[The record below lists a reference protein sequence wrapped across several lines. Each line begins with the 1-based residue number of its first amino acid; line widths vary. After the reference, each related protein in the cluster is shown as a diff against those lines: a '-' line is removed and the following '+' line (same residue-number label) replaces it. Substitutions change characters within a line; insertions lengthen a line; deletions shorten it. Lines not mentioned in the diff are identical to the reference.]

1 MTDRNYALITGASS
15 GLGKEFAI
23 QCAQRG
29 MNVLLIALPGGN
41 TASLAENL
49 RLEYGV
55 DVHAFEF
62 DMTDSIELISR
73 VNGIADTYNINF
85 LINNAGV
92 GGTSSIL
99 ETSLERIDGIIQLNV
114 RSTTLITRLLIPHL
128 MKNESSYIMNISS
141 MAAFSPIAYKTVY
154 PASKA
159 FISSFSLS
167 LREELSGTGV
177 SVSVVYPGPIMTNSL
192 TARRIIAQ
200 GFKGKMGL
208 LPTRKIAEIAMD
220 KTIER
225 KSTIV
230 PGYMNK
236 INHFLMGLIPESMRL
251 KIISRAV
258 KKEIQYSLP
267 A

>member
-1 MTDRNYALITGASS
+1 MTDRKYALITGASS

-29 MNVLLIALPGGN
+29 MNVLLIALPGAN
-41 TASLAENL
+41 THALAEEL
-49 RLEYGV
+49 VLEYGV
-55 DVHAFEF
+55 DAKAFEF
-62 DMTDSIELISR
+62 DMTDSHELISR
-73 VNGIADTYNINF
+73 INEIADTFSINF
-85 LINNAGV
+85 LINNAGM

-99 ETSLERIDGIIQLNV
+99 DTSLERIDSIIQLNV
-114 RSTTLITRLLIPHL
+114 RSTSLVTRILIPHL
-128 MKNESSYIMNISS
+128 MKSESSYIMNISS

-167 LREELSGTGV
+167 LREELAGTGV

-200 GFKGKMGL
+200 GLKGKMGL
-208 LPTRKIAEIAMD
+208 LPTSRIASIALS
-220 KTIER
+220 KTLQQ

-230 PGYMNK
+230 PGFINK
-236 INHFLMGLIPESMRL
+236 LNHFLMGLIPESLRL
-251 KIISRAV
+251 KIISKAV

>member
-1 MTDRNYALITGASS
+1 MTDRNYTLITGAGS
-15 GLGKEFAI
+15 GLGREFAI

-29 MNVLLIALPGGN
+29 MNVILIALPGGG
-41 TASLAENL
+41 TVSLAENL
-49 RLEYGV
+49 KMEHGV
-55 DVHAFEF
+55 DVQAFEF
-62 DMTDSIELISR
+62 DMTDSLELISR
-73 VNGIADTYNINF
+73 INGIAALYNIDF

-114 RSTTLITRLLIPHL
+114 RSTVLITRLLIPHL
-128 MKNESSYIMNISS
+128 MKNKRSYIMNISS

-167 LREELSGTGV
+167 LREELSGTGI
-177 SVSVVYPGPIMTNSL
+177 SVSVVYPGAIMTNSA

-200 GFKGKMGL
+200 GLMGKMGL
-208 LPTRKIAEIAMD
+208 LPTHRIAEIALRR
-220 KTIER
+220 TLER
-225 KSTIV
+225 HSTIV
-230 PGYMNK
+230 PGYMNRAS
-236 INHFLMGLIPESMRL
+236 HFIMGLIPETLRL
-251 KIISRAV
+251 KIISRSV
-258 KKEIQYSLP
+258 KKEMQFSLP

>member
-1 MTDRNYALITGASS
+1 MTDRKYALITGASS

-23 QCAQRG
+23 QCARMG

-41 TASLAENL
+41 TRMLASDLA
-49 RLEYGV
+49 LEYGV
-55 DVHAFEF
+55 DAHAFEF
-62 DMTDSIELISR
+62 DMTDSHELIST
-73 VNGIADTYNINF
+73 VNAIADQYTINF
-85 LINNAGV
+85 LINNAGM

-99 ETSLERIDGIIQLNV
+99 ETSLERIDSIIQLNV
-114 RSTTLITRLLIPHL
+114 RSTSLITRLLIPHL

-167 LREELSGTGV
+167 LREELAGTGV

-208 LPTRKIAEIAMD
+208 LPTSELAALALA
-220 KTIER
+220 KTLN
-225 KSTIV
+225 KQSTIV
-230 PGYMNK
+230 PGIMNK
-236 INHFLMGLIPESMRL
+236 INHLLMGLIPETLRL
-251 KIISRAV
+251 KIISKAV